1 MPQPARQQLVALAA
15 TRFRFAGARLTSR
28 VVAADDRHSDETT
41 LAAQLAA
48 LASLPAGNTRIER
61 ARSDAISL
69 AHRATT
75 WGPFEPIAEVGWR
88 TLRRD
93 SSIGGSVL
101 GAALAY
107 RIFIWLLP
115 FTLIVVLSLA
125 LFAGHT
131 DGNVAQAVKDAGLT
145 GFMAHSV
152 ADAANGTSGWA
163 VVTALVASL
172 FVLLYQ
178 TSALL
183 RAIRAITAL
192 AWGLPLTRVPHPARS
207 GLLFLG
213 WMVAF
218 LVVAGSA
225 ASIRHALDF
234 PLDLVANLVA
244 YGAGLPV
251 LWLVL
256 SWFLLPHRADRWTEL
271 VPGALLVGVGVA
283 AVGLVAALVLFPWLS
298 GREETYG
305 VLGVA
310 AGLLFGFFLVGR
322 TMELA
327 ASLNATLAEERRRRV
342 AP

>member
-1 MPQPARQQLVALAA
+1 
-15 TRFRFAGARLTSR
+15 
-28 VVAADDRHSDETT
+28 VAADDRHSDETT

-48 LASLPAGNTRIER
+48 LASVPAGDTRIER
-61 ARSDAISL
+61 ARSRLVAL
-69 AHRATT
+69 AQRATT

-115 FTLIVVLSLA
+115 FTLMVVLSLA
-125 LFAGHT
+125 VVAGRT
-131 DGNVAQAVKDAGLT
+131 DGDVTQVVKEAGLT

-152 ADAANGTSGWA
+152 ANAANGTSGWA
-163 VVTALVASL
+163 IVTALVATL
-172 FVLLYQ
+172 VVLLYQ
-178 TSALL
+178 TSALF

-192 AWGLPLTRVPHPARS
+192 AWGLPVTRVPNAARS

-225 ASIRHALDF
+225 APIRHALGF
-234 PLDLVANLVA
+234 PLDLLANLVA
-244 YGAGLPV
+244 YGAGLPF

-256 SWFLLPHRADRWTEL
+256 SWLLLPHRAGRWAEL
-271 VPGALLVGVGVA
+271 VPGALLVGVGVGT
-283 AVGLVAALVLFPWLS
+283 VGLVAALVLFPWLS

-327 ASLNATLAEERRRRV
+327 ASLNATLAEERGRRV